1 MTLAE
6 IQTEIRNITGVS
18 STSTVA
24 TNVITDLI
32 NKGQTILA
40 DDANLFYGF
49 ATRDSVSGTGEYQMQ
64 TGNNVTVNTWTKTE
78 NAAAASS
85 QSLANMIRIYRVDFD
100 GSQTTRI
107 GMDQIMD
114 ISSDLSQLT
123 MPTSYGY
130 YINGLYLNLFPI
142 PTKIASIKV
151 YYYFLPIAL
160 SGDSDV
166 PMIDSRYHEC
176 LIYYGAWKVAERL
189 RDMNLIPYFK
199 NEWNEWKE
207 KVVLDRQRRAGE
219 SKFTINYKDF

>member
-1 MTLAE
+1 MEKIAIEIKDLNKKFGNTLAVK
-6 IQTEIRNITGVS
+6 NMS
-18 STSTVA
+18 FK
-24 TNVITDLI
+24 I

-142 PTKIASIKV
+142 PTKIASIKACNKIS
-151 YYYFLPIAL
+151 P
-160 SGDSDV
+160 S
-166 PMIDSRYHEC
+166 EC
-176 LIYYGAWKVAERL
+176 A
-189 RDMNLIPYFK
+189 
-199 NEWNEWKE
+199 
-207 KVVLDRQRRAGE
+207 
-219 SKFTINYKDF
+219 SKPSSSKPPVS